1 MATVFSAQFVVA
13 CPTPVRAA
21 DDWLKPRDR
30 EGGNK
35 ENQNWIIALKR
46 DILLVSLFA
55 GSASLRAVEQCLC
68 VIWNLWI
75 HQGCLFK
82 TNIHFKLEGRG
93 LSCTV

>member
-46 DILLVSLFA
+46 DILAGVSIRGIRVLASCGAMSMRNLEPLDPPRLF
-55 GSASLRAVEQCLC
+55 V
-68 VIWNLWI
+68 
-75 HQGCLFK
+75 
-82 TNIHFKLEGRG
+82 
-93 LSCTV
+93 